1 MDVVVSAAALFCLSP
16 AMLVLALIVKLDSPG
31 PALFKQPRLGRGGQA
46 FLLAKFRTMQA
57 DAASGSAITVQGDA
71 RITRV
76 GAWLRRTRL
85 DELPQLVHVLVGSMS
100 LVGPRPE
107 LPALAAQVPNDVRQ
121 RWLSHRPGM
130 TDPASLA
137 HLDEAA
143 LVQAAQALHPSIDA
157 ATAYRHHVLPQ
168 KLALS
173 LAYADR
179 ATLRSDVGVMFKTV
193 WLLLGWRR

>member
-31 PALFKQPRLGRGGQA
+31 PALFKQHRLGRGGQA
-46 FLLAKFRTMQA
+46 FLLAKFRTMHVG
-57 DAASGSAITVQGDA
+57 AASGSAITVQGDA
-71 RITRV
+71 RITRM

-121 RWLSHRPGM
+121 QWLSHRPGM

-143 LVQAAQALHPSIDA
+143 LVQAVQALYPGIDA

-179 ATLRSDVGVMFKTV
+179 ATLRSDVGLMFKTV